1 MGYLAAG
8 IAHDFNNLLTGIMG
22 SASLL
27 LEDMPAEGTAR
38 FDVQVIVS
46 GAERAAELTR
56 QLLAYAGKSRYYLER
71 LSLTEMAIQTSR
83 LVNRS
88 IPDRVQ
94 LRLDL
99 DKHLPLLLA
108 DPSQIQQVVMNLIIN
123 AAEAIGDAGGAIR
136 LRTGVRT
143 LTSEPLPDSYLTDAV
158 APGDYVFPEVQDNG
172 CGMDAQTIRRI
183 FDPFFTTKFTGRGL
197 GLSALPG
204 IVRQHKGAIQL
215 HSIPGKGTSFTVY
228 FPSAGPEQ
236 QAARDVGAKDPRGTG
251 TILVVDDEEIVRS
264 LTRATLERYGYQVLT
279 AVDGPEGIRVFR
291 ERSGD
296 IALVILDVAMP
307 GMDGA
312 KTLERMLEIR
322 GDVRVLICS
331 GFGNVDLEMRFAGRK
346 GVAFFPKPYTAV
358 QLAGK
363 VKDYLAAGA

>member
-1 MGYLAAG
+1 
-8 IAHDFNNLLTGIMG
+8 
-22 SASLL
+22 
-27 LEDMPAEGTAR
+27 
-38 FDVQVIVS
+38 
-46 GAERAAELTR
+46 
-56 QLLAYAGKSRYYLER
+56 
-71 LSLTEMAIQTSR
+71 
-83 LVNRS
+83 
-88 IPDRVQ
+88 
-94 LRLDL
+94 
-99 DKHLPLLLA
+99 
-108 DPSQIQQVVMNLIIN
+108 
-123 AAEAIGDAGGAIR
+123 
-136 LRTGVRT
+136 
-143 LTSEPLPDSYLTDAV
+143 
-158 APGDYVFPEVQDNG
+158 
-172 CGMDAQTIRRI
+172 MDAQTIRRI

-358 QLAGK
+358 QHQRTENRSSPSPLVSGLRAIYPVNMRASPSAVRAIPFSTSTTLRACLITFVSGPSK
-363 VKDYLAAGA
+363 VLTR